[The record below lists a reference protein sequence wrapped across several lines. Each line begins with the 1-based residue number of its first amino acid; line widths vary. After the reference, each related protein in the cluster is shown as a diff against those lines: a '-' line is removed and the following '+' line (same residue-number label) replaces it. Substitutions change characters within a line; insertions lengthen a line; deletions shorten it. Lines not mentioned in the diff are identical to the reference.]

1 MATFDYLRTVK
12 DLQAAGF
19 EQNKAE
25 AVATAIRAG
34 QDDVAKK
41 TEFSDL
47 RADLTGLRADFT
59 NLRAEFADL
68 RAELVGMR
76 SELAAIKWVVGLL
89 AALNLSTL
97 AIVVGQLVLA

>member
-1 MATFDYLRTVK
+1 MATFDYFRTVK

-34 QDDVAKK
+34 QDDVATKE
-41 TEFSDL
+41 EFSDL
-47 RADLTGLRADFT
+47 RAALTG
-59 NLRAEFADL
+59 L

-76 SELAAIKWVVGLL
+76 SELVAIKWVVGLL